1 MPPLEPSSDSP
12 LVLTAESK
20 AITLPDEWRTKKVSI
35 VLPTY
40 NEIDNLPIILE
51 AILSLPL
58 PNLKIFVVDDNSPD
72 GTGELADKLAG
83 EYNAAGQERVAVVHR
98 PGKEG
103 LGRAYVDGM
112 SRALEDGAEYVVQM
126 DSDMSHDPKHVP
138 EMLGTLLST
147 GAGVVIGSRYTVSGS
162 LDASWGP
169 HRKLLS
175 AWANFYVHLIL
186 GLHVRDVTAGYKLW
200 RREDLLRMDL
210 PTVQSSG
217 YSFQVEMNY
226 RALLQGCKIL
236 EVPIH
241 FTERQHGKSKM
252 ALSTQLESAL
262 VPIRLRMRSR
272 VTRKVVLAGQ

>member
-1 MPPLEPSSDSP
+1 MSPLEPSSGSS
-12 LVLTAESK
+12 LVLAGERKTV
-20 AITLPDEWRTKKVSI
+20 TLPEEWRTKRISV

-40 NEIDNLPIILE
+40 NEVDNLPIILE

-58 PNLKIFVVDDNSPD
+58 PNLKVFVVDDNSPD
-72 GTGELADKLAG
+72 GTGELADRLARDYSEDG
-83 EYNAAGQERVAVVHR
+83 FGRVVVVHR

-112 SRALEDGAEYVVQM
+112 GRALTDGADYVVQM
-126 DSDMSHDPKHVP
+126 DSDMSHDPKHIP

-147 GAGVVIGSRYTVSGS
+147 GAGVVIGSRYVVSGS

-175 AWANFYVHLIL
+175 AWANFYVHLML

-200 RREDLLRMDL
+200 RREDLLTMDL
-210 PTVQSSG
+210 PSVQSSG

-241 FTERQHGKSKM
+241 FTERRHGKSKM
-252 ALSTQLESAL
+252 ALATQLESAL
-262 VPIRLRMRSR
+262 VPLRLRLRR
-272 VTRKVVLAGQ
+272 RHVQPGR

>member
-1 MPPLEPSSDSP
+1 MP
-12 LVLTAESK
+12 
-20 AITLPDEWRTKKVSI
+20 LPEEWSAKRVSV

-40 NEIDNLPIILE
+40 NELDNLPIILE
-51 AILSLPL
+51 ELLSLPL
-58 PNLKIFVVDDNSPD
+58 PNLKIFVIDDNSPD

-83 EYNAAGQERVAVVHR
+83 ERNAHGPERVVVIHR

-112 SRALEDGAEYVVQM
+112 SRALEDGAEYIVQM
-126 DSDMSHDPKHVP
+126 DSDMSHDPKHIP

-200 RREDLLRMDL
+200 RRDALIKIDL
-210 PTVQSSG
+210 PSVRSSG

-252 ALSTQLESAL
+252 ALSTQLESAF
-262 VPIRLRMRSR
+262 VPIRLRMRR
-272 VTRKVVLAGQ
+272 GQVQSGR